1 MITKKLRNE
10 IVDYVYN
17 QINSV
22 ELIINNST
30 VSATIQQMK
39 KNADSVDIYVDILLS
54 DPNDVINGIA
64 VYNSSNQLLARDL
77 PNLTYNVQSAT
88 YIYRLKVIGKNGI
101 L

>member
-1 MITKKLRNE
+1 MITKKLRNG

-22 ELIINNST
+22 ELIINNNT

-39 KNADSVDIYVDILLS
+39 KNTDSIDIYVDVLLS
-54 DPNDVINGIA
+54 DPNDIINGIA